1 MNKLV
6 LVMTT
11 FLSIL
16 CVNIAVAE
24 EVITIDTD
32 TQQANCMNIYQFTA
46 PDLIDENPVD
56 FCKTYAG
63 KVLIIV
69 NTASKCG
76 FTGQYEGLEALY
88 REFGDQGLVVLG
100 FPSNQFG
107 NQEPGTAEE
116 IQNFCRVT
124 YGVQFPMFAKTR
136 VRKGDADPLW
146 TYLGDTSGTYPKWN
160 FYKYLINREGE
171 VVDVFSSV
179 TSPESRRFRKAVKAL
194 L

>member
-1 MNKLV
+1 
-6 LVMTT
+6 MTT

-16 CVNIAVAE
+16 CVNVVTSE
-24 EVITIDTD
+24 EAITTDTD

-46 PDLIDENPVD
+46 PDLIDEKPVD
-56 FCKTYAG
+56 FCKAYAG

>member
-1 MNKLV
+1 MNRLA
-6 LVMTT
+6 LIMTI

-16 CVNIAVAE
+16 CVNVTVAE
-24 EVITIDTD
+24 EVITTDTD
-32 TQQANCMNIYQFTA
+32 TQQVNCMNIYQFTA
-46 PDLIDENPVD
+46 PDLIDEKPVD
-56 FCKTYAG
+56 FCKAYAG

-179 TSPESRRFRKAVKAL
+179 TSPESRRFRKTVKAL

>member
-1 MNKLV
+1 MSSFTLIITGLLSALCINAAIAGSAV
-6 LVMTT
+6 TT
-11 FLSIL
+11 
-16 CVNIAVAE
+16 NTEKA
-24 EVITIDTD
+24 T
-32 TQQANCMNIYQFTA
+32 CMNIYQFTV

-56 FCKTYAG
+56 FCRAYAG

-124 YGVQFPMFAKTR
+124 YGVQFPMFAKTH

-146 TYLGDTSGTYPKWN
+146 TYLGETSGTYPKWN

>member
-1 MNKLV
+1 MNRLI
-6 LVMTT
+6 LIMTA

-16 CVNIAVAE
+16 YVNVATAE
-24 EVITIDTD
+24 ELMAAETD
-32 TQQANCMNIYQFTA
+32 TQKVNCMNIYQFTA
-46 PDLIDENPVD
+46 PGLIDEKPVD
-56 FCKTYAG
+56 FCKAYAG

-146 TYLGDTSGTYPKWN
+146 SYLGETSGTYPKWN